1 MGLLVPAGKQADIV
15 GEEDFH
21 SASEGEKV
29 TSHVKSRVAVSPGL
43 RLEMQLKLRAI
54 LGC

>member
-29 TSHVKSRVAVSPGL
+29 TSHVRSWGAARHRPLPQVKD
-43 RLEMQLKLRAI
+43 
-54 LGC
+54 